1 MGSAANGDGFEDEKV
16 DKFLMFLFFLVFTLL
31 GYSLTRLLRL

>member
-1 MGSAANGDGFEDEKV
+1 MGSAANGHSFEDEKV

>member
-1 MGSAANGDGFEDEKV
+1 LGNTATGDSFEDEKV
-16 DKFLMFLFFLVFTLL
+16 DKFLMFLFFLMFSLA

>member
-1 MGSAANGDGFEDEKV
+1 MGSTANGDGFGDEKV
-16 DKFLMFLFFLVFTLL
+16 DKFLMFLFFLVFTLI

>member
-1 MGSAANGDGFEDEKV
+1 MGRTASGVSLKDENV
-16 DKFLMFLFFLVFTLL
+16 DKFLMFLFFLVFALI